1 MSFLVNMGG
10 LSTFIN
16 TLSVA
21 LMTRRA
27 VALTEKKTI
36 WQRWRGGYPLRPIV
50 EWGIDVD
57 CRVQTTLVRILR
69 HDPVRG
75 PQHPVSRSPNIDYYN
90 ELVAAI
96 DWNTWKW
103 READRFIG
111 IKCSRGAAWPSHETW
126 AAIELTLPR
135 FLLGLAIIGI
145 ARLAN
150 MRSVSACATS

>member
-1 MSFLVNMGG
+1 MPFLVHVGW

-27 VALTEKKTI
+27 VALTEKRTI
-36 WQRWRGGYPLRPIV
+36 WQRWRRGYPLRPIV

-57 CRVQTTLVRILR
+57 CRVQTGLVRILR
-69 HDPVRG
+69 QGPGRD

-96 DWNTWKW
+96 DWSTTD
-103 READRFIG
+103 AATIG
-111 IKCSRGAAWPSHETW
+111 RKAETHHGDLIFTRIATRDNEHTTRG
-126 AAIELTLPR
+126 
-135 FLLGLAIIGI
+135 
-145 ARLAN
+145 
-150 MRSVSACATS
+150 